1 MTSGLKN
8 YNDLKSGCHFL
19 RKLIFNQKCA
29 GKFQC
34 FVFLCVKRKL
44 MLRGRLIPREREME
58 WVRKEVKKSEEIIN
72 NASLE
77 LRKCFCYQA
86 EPDVPY
92 QFSQP

>member
-58 WVRKEVKKSEEIIN
+58 WVRN